1 MRRALMALAVCTHL
15 VSAALADGT
24 VPLPAAPG
32 RGYAMHPA
40 IAGDRL
46 VFVADGDLWTARLNG
61 DLSKP
66 IEAARLTSGTGME
79 TAPVLSPD
87 GSMLA
92 FMADYDGTPEVY
104 AMPVTGGAPRRLTF
118 HPSTER
124 PLAFTAD
131 GAQVIYRSDRANPL
145 GRTELWSV
153 PVVGGPSK
161 PLGIGEGSLASID
174 AATGR
179 MAFTPWSNENWS
191 WKRYRGGTAPDLW
204 ITDAER
210 KNFTRLTKTP
220 ENELFPMWLQG
231 RVWFLSD
238 ADGRMNLC
246 SVAADGSDRK
256 QHTRFGTNDL
266 EPRWAKADPGKE
278 GSRIVFTRGADV
290 VLFDAKDGAQRT
302 LDLRLIG
309 DRFADRLRQR
319 PATESASGLSLSPEA
334 EALLI
339 ESRGEFAVVPLAG
352 AGHRSLSGFQAP
364 NTAGKREYGAAWLDE
379 STIAYVTEHGDGYA
393 IVARDLSDSESGEAV
408 LTTCPV
414 WCLAP
419 RASSDGKFLTF
430 ADKTGVLRLVDVESG
445 AVTEIDRS
453 ENGIPRYY
461 RFSPDGE
468 WVSWARPLANGLW
481 QIVLRE
487 IASGKTAAIGDGM
500 TNDTSPRWDPAGA
513 YLYFLSD
520 RHIDPVMDGM
530 ELNFAN
536 VNTTAVCA
544 LPLKASTPPPFAAEA
559 AEAEF
564 DLEAWATGKLGAWEA
579 GKADGDEDAD
589 KGADAA
595 PKVSASAKSKG
606 AKKVASTSD
615 DDADEADEDDGAGAH
630 VASIAVDLED
640 MASRV
645 VVLPITPGN
654 FDGFEA
660 APGAVLLGR
669 WPLQGVASEPWPV
682 PPLGKGGTHLERFDI
697 VQEKS
702 SPVFDKPIEA
712 WVMDGTAA
720 QVVVWDG
727 ERMWLVPV
735 TGGEPT
741 EVALEGVMVDVEP
754 RQEWRQ
760 MFDEAWRLQ
769 HDFFWRSDMG
779 GVDWNAARQRYLPL
793 VDRVGTRQELNDLI
807 GQMSSELGNSHVY
820 IDGGEEFR
828 KPEHVEMATLGADV
842 EPRDGGWV
850 ITRVLPDFHATGG
863 PESPLA
869 APFRGVKPGMFVV
882 EVDGKPVFP
891 DREIGAALAGRA
903 GHATMVTL
911 ADAPDGTG
919 ARVLEVTLPS
929 SDSALRYFDWV
940 ETNRRAVAQR
950 SGGRLGYMHIP
961 DMDTAGIT
969 AFMRTFYPQV
979 DREGM
984 VVDVRNNGGGYV
996 SPVLVERLSRKPW
1009 AYSVPRDGRAETTP
1023 NKTLV
1028 GPIAVLIDQDA
1039 GSDGDIFP
1047 ESMREM
1053 KNGTL
1058 IGTRTWGG
1066 VIGIEGDKPFV
1077 DGGMATQPGWGHWT
1091 PSRGYAMENQGVA
1104 PDIEVEITPAD
1115 RAAGRDPQLDKAIET
1130 LSGKLPAKRFVPP
1143 RPETQPPT
1151 SPTR

>member
-15 VSAALADGT
+15 VSAAVADGT

-104 AMPVTGGAPRRLTF
+104 AMPVTGGAPKRLTF

-131 GAQVIYRSDRANPL
+131 GAQVIYRSDRANAL

-210 KNFTRLTKTP
+210 KNFTRLTKTK

-256 QHTRFGTNDL
+256 QHTTFAANEL

-309 DRFADRLRQR
+309 DRFADRQRQR
-319 PATESASGLSLSPEA
+319 PATESASGLSLSPGA
-334 EALLI
+334 DALLI
-339 ESRGEFAVVPLAG
+339 ESRGEFAVVPLAS
-352 AGHRSLSGFQAP
+352 AGHRVLSGLQAP
-364 NTAGKREYGAAWLDE
+364 NTSGKRERGAAWLDA
-379 STIAYVTEHGDGYA
+379 STIAYVTEHDDGYA
-393 IVARDLSDSESGEAV
+393 IVARDLGDTESGESVLATCAV
-408 LTTCPV
+408 WLMDPV
-414 WCLAP
+414 
-419 RASSDGKFLTF
+419 ASPDGAFVAF
-430 ADKTGVLRLVDVESG
+430 GDKTGVLRLVNVDSG

-453 ENGIPRYY
+453 ENGAIRDC
-461 RFSPDGE
+461 RFSPDGA
-468 WVSWARPLANGLW
+468 WLAWQRPLTNGFA
-481 QIVLRE
+481 QIVVRE
-487 IASGKTAAIGDGM
+487 LASGKTGAIGNGM
-500 TNDTSPRWDPAGA
+500 TNDMSPRWDPAGA

-536 VNTTAVCA
+536 VNTTTVCA
-544 LPLKASTPPPFAAEA
+544 LPLKVSVPPPFAAEA

-564 DLEAWATGKLGAWEA
+564 DLEAWATGKLGAWSAGADKHALEHEA
-579 GKADGDEDAD
+579 EGKGAASKGAAEAEAHDEDAD
-589 KGADAA
+589 
-595 PKVSASAKSKG
+595 
-606 AKKVASTSD
+606 D
-615 DDADEADEDDGAGAH
+615 DDGPSAPFAI
-630 VASIAVDLED
+630 SVDLD
-640 MASRV
+640 GMAERV
-645 VVLPITPGN
+645 TVLPVAPGN
-654 FDGFEA
+654 FDAMEA
-660 APGAVLLGR
+660 AAGAVLLGR
-669 WPLQGVASEPWPV
+669 RPLEGVASEPWPA

-697 VQEKS
+697 AQQKS
-702 SPVFDKPIEA
+702 SPVLEKPIEA
-712 WVMDGTAA
+712 WVMDGTAT

-727 ERMWLVPV
+727 ERMSMVAPA
-735 TGGEPT
+735 GGEPT
-741 EVALEGVMVDVEP
+741 ELGLEGVQVDVDP

-769 HDFFWRSDMG
+769 RDFFWRSDMG

-903 GHATMVTL
+903 GHATMLTL

-919 ARVLEVTLPS
+919 ARVVEVTLPP